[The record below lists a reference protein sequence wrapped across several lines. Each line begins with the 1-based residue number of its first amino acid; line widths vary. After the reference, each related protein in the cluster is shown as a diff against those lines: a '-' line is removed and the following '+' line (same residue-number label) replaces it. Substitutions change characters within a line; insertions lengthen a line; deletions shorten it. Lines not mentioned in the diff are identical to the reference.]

1 MSWISDVRSELRQL
15 RRTPKALRKFAYLV
29 GALLLIIGG
38 DGVYKHW
45 NVPEIALLFTIA
57 ALLLTC
63 GAIRPQLLSRVYGAW
78 MGIAFALGWIVSRA
92 ILIILFY
99 LVITPVGLLA
109 RLFGKRFIDVNFPG
123 TKDSYWIPRTAGKKM
138 EYEKMF

>member
-1 MSWISDVRSELRQL
+1 MSWISDVRGELKQL
-15 RRTPKALRKFAYLV
+15 ERTAKALRKFAYLV
-29 GALLLIIGG
+29 GSLFMIIAG

-45 NVPEIALLFTIA
+45 NVLEVALLFTVA
-57 ALLLTC
+57 TLLLVC
-63 GAIRPQLLSRVYGAW
+63 GAIRPQYLSKVYGVW

-99 LVITPVGLLA
+99 LVITPVGILA
-109 RLFGKRFIDVNFPG
+109 RLFGKRFIDVDFPG
-123 TKDSYWIPRTAGKKM
+123 SKNSYWIPRAAGKKM